1 MSLILGIE
9 SSCDETAAALVTSD
23 RRILA
28 HRLAGQEE
36 EHRPYGPWSRSTI
49 SKAMRCRRC

>member
-9 SSCDETAAALVTSD
+9 SSCDETAASLVSSD

-28 HRLAGQEE
+28 HRLAGQESA
-36 EHRPYGPWSRSTI
+36 HRPFGCAPT
-49 SKAMRCRRC
+49 MRR